1 MQKFMVSKD
10 ERIEEL
16 ETLKDEHKKLVAH
29 HEKTKEEINE
39 DKVVQID
46 NLRKQ
51 MLLQIRA
58 VKIKMLNM
66 NEDQLVGTTK
76 LTVIQNAQLTGEL
89 DYQSK

>member
-1 MQKFMVSKD
+1 MTEVQKFMVSKD
-10 ERIEEL
+10 ERVEEL
-16 ETLKDEHKKLVAH
+16 ENLKAELKGLIAH

-66 NEDQLVGTTK
+66 NED
-76 LTVIQNAQLTGEL
+76 
-89 DYQSK
+89 

>member
-1 MQKFMVSKD
+1 MVSKD
-10 ERIEEL
+10 ERVEEL
-16 ETLKDEHKKLVAH
+16 ENLKAELKQLIAH

-76 LTVIQNAQLTGEL
+76 LTVI
-89 DYQSK
+89 

>member
-1 MQKFMVSKD
+1 MVSKD
-10 ERIEEL
+10 ERVEEL
-16 ETLKDEHKKLVAH
+16 ENLKAELKSLIAH

-76 LTVIQNAQLTGEL
+76 LTVI
-89 DYQSK
+89 